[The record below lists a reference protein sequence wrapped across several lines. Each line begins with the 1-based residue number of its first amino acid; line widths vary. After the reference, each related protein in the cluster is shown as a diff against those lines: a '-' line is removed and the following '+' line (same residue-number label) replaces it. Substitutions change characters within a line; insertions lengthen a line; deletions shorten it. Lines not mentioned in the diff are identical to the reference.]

1 MPTATTCNTSSLSI
15 YIPSAGMPWDSK
27 RANHVYRRL
36 GYGESLPRIN
46 LALADTP
53 ENLIDSLISQAVALP
68 PTAAPSWADTTYND
82 YIAQGL
88 DFDEETQNNQY
99 EWKIQALDDLL
110 TDGLR
115 GRLTLFWH
123 NHFVTELNK
132 YYCSNYLYKYYN
144 LLQTYALGNFKEFV
158 RAIGKNEAMLIYLN
172 GFENTATDPN
182 ENYARE
188 LYELFTLGVDNGYTQ
203 SDIVQTSKAL
213 TGYNH
218 RNGFCDDL
226 FFDNSTFNTDDKTIF
241 GRTGNWGY
249 DDVIDI
255 LFEEKAPLIANF
267 ICTKLYTYFV
277 SPTINQTIIDD
288 LASTFVI
295 DFNIAEVL
303 KRLLKSEHF
312 FDDEAIGTIIK
323 SPYDL
328 THDYIKTTN
337 FTINQEDK
345 GSIFYYNVVAGQ
357 DLFNPVDVAGWQGD
371 KDWINSSTLGGRWTG
386 MQNFIWYTW
395 NNYKEELR
403 DFALETS
410 SSINDPAI
418 ITKSIID
425 RFVSKELHTITDYHI
440 ATDIFKA
447 EIPQNYYDDGT
458 WNLNWDQAP
467 YQVVL
472 LLLHLTKI
480 PEFQLK

>member
-15 YIPSAGMPWDSK
+15 YIPSADMPWDEK
-27 RANHVYRRL
+27 RISHVYRRL
-36 GYGESLPRIN
+36 GFGTDSFGIN
-46 LALADTP
+46 IALGYTP
-53 ENLIDSLISQAVALP
+53 ENFIEFLISEAIALP
-68 PTAAPSWADTTYND
+68 PTVAPSWAGMTYNN

-144 LLQTYALGNFKEFV
+144 LLQTYALGDFKEFV

-241 GRTGNWGY
+241 GRTDNWGY

-255 LFEEKAPLIANF
+255 LFEERAPLIANF

-277 SPTINQTIIDD
+277 SPTINQSIIDD
-288 LASTFVI
+288 LASTFVL

-345 GSIFYYNVVAGQ
+345 GSIFYYNILAGQ

-425 RFVSKELHTITDYHI
+425 RFVSKELYTTTDYDI

>member
-1 MPTATTCNTSSLSI
+1 M
-15 YIPSAGMPWDSK
+15 
-27 RANHVYRRL
+27 
-36 GYGESLPRIN
+36 
-46 LALADTP
+46 ADTP
-53 ENLIDSLISQAVALP
+53 ENLIDSLISQAVALN
-68 PTAAPSWADTTYND
+68 PTAAPSWANMTYND

-88 DFDEETQNNQY
+88 NFDEETQNNQY
-99 EWKIQALDDLL
+99 EWKLQASDDLL

-123 NHFVTELNK
+123 NHFVTQLST
-132 YYCSNYLYKYYN
+132 YTCSNYLYKYYN
-144 LLQTYALGNFKEFV
+144 LLQEHSLGNFQDFV

-172 GFENTATDPN
+172 GFDNTASDPN

-188 LYELFTLGVDNGYTQ
+188 LFELFTLGVDNGYTQ

-218 RNGFCDDL
+218 WTGYCEDI

-241 GRTGNWGY
+241 GRTGNWDY

-255 LFEEKAPLIANF
+255 LFEERAPLIANF

-277 SPTINQTIIDD
+277 SPTINQSIIDD

-303 KRLLKSEHF
+303 KRLFKSEHF
-312 FDDEAIGTIIK
+312 FDDEAIGVIIK

-328 THDYIKTTN
+328 THHYIKTTN
-337 FTINQEDK
+337 FTLGEEAR
-345 GSIFYYNVVAGQ
+345 GVIFYYNILAGQ
-357 DLFNPVDVAGWQGD
+357 EFFNPVDVAGWQGN

-386 MQNFIWYTW
+386 MENFIWYTW
-395 NNYKEELR
+395 NNYKEEFR

-410 SSINDPAI
+410 NDSNDPAF

-425 RFVSKELHTITDYHI
+425 RFVAKELHTVTDYDI

-447 EIPQNYYDDGT
+447 GIPQNYYDSGS

-467 YQVVL
+467 YQIVL
-472 LLLHLTKI
+472 LLLHLTKT

>member
-1 MPTATTCNTSSLSI
+1 MSITTCNTSSLST
-15 YIPSAGMPWDSK
+15 YVPSTDKPWDSK
-27 RANHVYRRL
+27 RANHVFRRL
-36 GYGESLPRIN
+36 EFGAGFPRISF
-46 LALADTP
+46 ALADTP
-53 ENLIDSLISQAVALP
+53 EVLIDFLISQAVALP
-68 PTAAPSWADTTYND
+68 PTTAPSWAGMSYND
-82 YIAQGL
+82 YLAQGL
-88 DFDEETQNNQY
+88 DFNEETQNNNY
-99 EWKIQALDDLL
+99 ELKIQFLDDLL
-110 TDGLR
+110 TDGIR

-123 NHFVTELNK
+123 NHFVTELSTFF
-132 YYCSNYLYKYYN
+132 CSNYLYDYYS
-144 LLQTYALGNFKEFV
+144 LLQTHALGNFKDFV
-158 RAIGKNEAMLIYLN
+158 REIGKSDAMLVYLN
-172 GFENTATDPN
+172 GLENTANNPN

-203 SDIVQTSKAL
+203 QDIVETSKAL

-218 RNGFCDDL
+218 LTGFCEDIFYDD
-226 FFDNSTFNTDDKTIF
+226 STFNTDEKTIF
-241 GRTGNWGY
+241 GRIGNWGY

-255 LFEEKAPLIANF
+255 LFDEKAPLIANF
-267 ICTKLYTYFV
+267 VCTKLYKYFV
-277 SPTINQTIIDD
+277 SPIVNQDIIDD
-288 LASTFVI
+288 LASTFVV

-303 KRLLKSEHF
+303 KRLFKSEHF

-328 THDYIKTTN
+328 THHYIKTTN

-357 DLFNPVDVAGWQGD
+357 DLFDPVDVAGWQGD

-410 SSINDPAI
+410 SSSNDPAI

-425 RFVSKELHTITDYHI
+425 RFVPKELHTTADYDI
-440 ATDIFKA
+440 ATDVFKA
-447 EIPQNYYDDGT
+447 EIPQNYYDDGS